1 MSAAKIIQFPR
12 RVVAVLLVS
21 GVLFA
26 GTGVGAHG
34 GPEMAESG
42 SAFDEKSALAFS
54 QAAIGR
60 ELGEYSFRNR
70 QGESVSL
77 SSFGGKPLLVSL
89 IYTSCYHVCPLLTR
103 HLARAVDVAREALG
117 ENSFTVLTIGFDS
130 AVDSPE
136 RMRVFASGQGIQDPQ
151 WHFLSA
157 DADTIEHL
165 VRDVGFIYFSSP
177 KGFDHLA
184 QTTVIDGA
192 GRVYRQVYGN
202 EPEVPHVVEPLK
214 QLVFGSPVA
223 ATEPGDWIDR
233 VRLFCTVYDPA
244 TGRYRFDKS
253 LFVGIFVGILSLGAV
268 AIFLVH
274 GWRQGRA

>member
-1 MSAAKIIQFPR
+1 MLASAS
-12 RVVAVLLVS
+12 VS
-21 GVLFA
+21 G
-26 GTGVGAHG
+26 HG
-34 GPEMAESG
+34 GPTMSVAG
-42 SAFDEKSALAFS
+42 SDFNEKSALTFS

-60 ELGEYSFRNR
+60 KLGEYSFRNR
-70 QGESVSL
+70 QGEPVSF
-77 SSFGGKPLLVSL
+77 SSFHGKPLLISL

-103 HLARAVDVAREALG
+103 HLAHAVEVAREALG
-117 ENSFTVLTIGFDS
+117 EDSFTVLTIGFDS
-130 AVDSPE
+130 VVDNPE
-136 RMRVFASGQGIQDPQ
+136 RMRIFANGQGIRDPQ

-157 DADTIEHL
+157 DADTIKHL

-214 QLVFGSPVA
+214 QLVFGRPVA
-223 ATEPGDWIDR
+223 ATELGDWISR

-244 TGRYRFDKS
+244 TGRYHFDKS
-253 LFVGIFVGILSLGAV
+253 LFVGIFAGILSLGAV
-268 AIFLVH
+268 AVFLVH
-274 GWRQGRA
+274 GWRQRKA